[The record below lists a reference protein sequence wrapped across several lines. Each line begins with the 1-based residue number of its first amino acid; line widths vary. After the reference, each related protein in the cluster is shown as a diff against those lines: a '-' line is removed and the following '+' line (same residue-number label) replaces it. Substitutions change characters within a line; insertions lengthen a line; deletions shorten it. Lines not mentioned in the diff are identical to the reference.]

1 MSATRDPG
9 FVHLRVHTEYSLV
22 DSVVRVPELVG
33 AVAGAGMPAVAVTDE
48 CNLFAMVKFYRTAL
62 AAGVKPIIGVDL
74 LVREAGERM
83 QPARLTLLCQNAAGY
98 GNVTRLV
105 SRAYREGRRQGVP
118 LVEREWLDR
127 DCCAGLLA
135 LSGAA
140 QGDIGR
146 AFAAGRAAQAAHCL
160 DAWLDLFDDRFYI
173 ELQRVG
179 RADEEAYIAA
189 AVALAGRR
197 GVPVVAT
204 NDVRFLAPDA
214 FESHEA
220 RVCIQDGALLA
231 DPGRVRRYTPQQSLR
246 SPAEMARAF
255 ADIPEALANSVEIAR
270 RCSLPLK
277 LGEARLPE
285 YPVPAGTTVTGFLRA
300 EAARGLDAHLAGL
313 PGDAAGP
320 DRYRARLASELDV
333 ICQMGF
339 AGYFL
344 IVADFIR
351 WARDNGVPVGPGR
364 GSGAGSV
371 VAWALGITDI
381 DPLRH
386 DLLFERFLNPE
397 RVSMPDFDVDF
408 CMDGRDRVIDYV
420 ADKYGRDRVSQII
433 TYGTMAAKAVVRD
446 VGRVLGMSYG
456 QVDRIAKLIPFEL
469 GITLDEALRKEP
481 ELKRL
486 YAEDEEITNLI
497 DLARSLEGLT
507 RSAGTHAGG
516 VVIAPSVLT
525 DFAPLYCEEGSQGVV
540 TQFDKDDV
548 EAAGLVKFDFLGL
561 RTLTIIDR
569 AVATI
574 NALRAGRGEPPVVV
588 AELPMG
594 DAATFALLKSCR
606 TTAVFQ
612 LESRGMKDLIRR
624 LQPDCFEDIVAL
636 VALFRPGPLQSGMVD
651 DFIARKHSPAGTVI
665 DYLHPDL
672 QPALAPTYG
681 VILYQEQVMQ
691 IAQVLAGYT
700 LGGADLLRRAMG
712 KKKPEEMAKQRSVFI
727 SGATGRGV
735 PAGQAAHIFDLM
747 EKFAGYGFNKSHS
760 AAYALLS
767 YQTAWLKAHYPAAF
781 MAAVLSADMDHTDK
795 VVTLIDE
802 CAQIGL
808 VIQPPHVNDSM
819 YVFTVSGERA
829 IRYGLGAIKGVGAGA
844 VEALL
849 AERAARGAFAS
860 LEDLCRRLDLAKI
873 NRRVLEA
880 LVRSGSLDG
889 LGANRATM
897 MSRLDAAMQ
906 LGEQET
912 RAREMGQDDFF
923 GLGGT
928 TQAGPVL
935 QAVPEQPD
943 FNESVRLAGERETLG
958 LYLTGHPID
967 RFLTDLPR
975 FVTHRIGDL
984 VSDRPVA
991 APEAGRGFR
1000 GGKAATVAGLVT
1012 EVRRR
1017 GTRVAAVLDDRSG
1030 RIEVDFFEDVFQQ
1043 YRDLIAKDSLLIIE
1057 GQLRFDEFI
1066 DGWRLAGRRVTEL
1079 DRRREEVARRIVV
1092 RCAAG
1097 SPLRATLPEALAGT
1111 LAPWRPGPCQVSID
1125 YEGDAARGVFTL
1137 GTEWNVRATRELL
1150 EQLEQL
1156 AGAGNVTVKYG
1167 PPPGIGQTMTG

>member
-1 MSATRDPG
+1 MSSVRDPG

-22 DSVVRVPELVG
+22 DSVVRIPELTA
-33 AVAGAGMPAVAVTDE
+33 AVAAAGMPAVAVTDE
-48 CNLFAMVKFYRTAL
+48 CNLFAMVKFYRAAL
-62 AAGVKPIIGVDL
+62 AAGVKPIVGVDL
-74 LVREAGERM
+74 LVRETGERA
-83 QPARLTLLCQNAAGY
+83 QPARLTVLCQDAVGY
-98 GNVTRLV
+98 GNITRLV

-118 LVEREWLDR
+118 LIEREWLDR
-127 DCCAGLLA
+127 DACTGLLA
-135 LSGAA
+135 LSGAG
-140 QGDIGR
+140 QGDVGR
-146 AFAAGRAAQAAHCL
+146 ALAAGRAAQAARCL
-160 DAWLDLFDDRFYI
+160 DAWLDLFGDRYYI

-189 AVALAGRR
+189 AVALAGKR

-204 NDVRFLAPDA
+204 NDVRFLDPAA

-220 RVCIQDGALLA
+220 RVCIQDGTLLA
-231 DPGRVRRYTPQQSLR
+231 DPGRPRRYTPQQALR
-246 SPAEMARAF
+246 SPAEMARVF
-255 ADIPEALANSVEIAR
+255 ADVPEALANSVEIAK

-285 YPVPAGTTVTGFLRA
+285 YPVPAGETVTGFLRT
-300 EAARGLDAHLAGL
+300 EAARGLEGHLTMLA
-313 PGDAAGP
+313 DAAGHEH
-320 DRYRARLASELDV
+320 YRARLATELEV

-351 WARDNGVPVGPGR
+351 WARGNGVPVGPGR

-381 DPLRH
+381 DPLRY

-420 ADKYGRDRVSQII
+420 ADKYGRERVSQII

-469 GITLDEALRKEP
+469 GITLDDALKKEP

-574 NALRAGRGEPPVVV
+574 NGLRAAQGEAPVVV
-588 AELPMG
+588 SDLPMG
-594 DAATFALLKSCR
+594 DAKTFALLKACR

-712 KKKPEEMAKQRSVFI
+712 KKKPEEMAKQRSVFVD
-727 SGATGRGV
+727 GATGRGV
-735 PAGQAAHIFDLM
+735 PAAQAAQIFDLM

-802 CAQIGL
+802 CAQIEL
-808 VIQPPHVNDSM
+808 EIQPPHVNHSM
-819 YVFTVSGERA
+819 HAFTVAGESA

-844 VEALL
+844 VEALV
-849 AERAARGAFAS
+849 AERSARGAYAS
-860 LEDLCRRLDLAKI
+860 LEDLCRRLDLAKL

-897 MSRLDAAMQ
+897 MSRIDAAMQ

-912 RAREMGQDDFF
+912 RAKEMGQDDFF
-923 GLGGT
+923 GLGAAAH
-928 TQAGPVL
+928 AGPIA
-935 QAVPEQPD
+935 QSVPDQPD

-967 RFLTDLPR
+967 RFLPDLPR

-984 VSDRPVA
+984 ISDRPVA
-991 APEAGRGFR
+991 PPEAGRGFR
-1000 GGKAATVAGLVT
+1000 GGKPATVAGLVT

-1043 YRDLIAKDSLLIIE
+1043 YRELIAKDSLLVIE
-1057 GQLRFDEFI
+1057 GQVRFDEFI
-1066 DGWRLAGRRVTEL
+1066 DGWRLAGRRVAEL
-1079 DRRREEVARRIVV
+1079 DRRREEVARRIVI
-1092 RCAAG
+1092 RCAAE
-1097 SPLRATLPEALAGT
+1097 SPARTALPEALAGA

-1125 YEGDAARGVFTL
+1125 YEGGGARGVFTL
-1137 GTEWNVRATRELL
+1137 AADWNVRASRELL

-1156 AGAGNVTVKYG
+1156 AGPGNVTVKYG
-1167 PPPGIGQTMTG
+1167 PPPGLGHSMTG